1 MSYQHFALLYD
12 ELMMDAPYENWLQF
26 IVKNI
31 SKYGNGGRR
40 LLDLDCGTGTLSI
53 PLSLQGYNVTGID
66 LSEEMLAIA
75 HTKSIEAG
83 VQITYFQQD
92 MKELEGFEPFD
103 IIGVFCDSLNYLQT
117 EQDVELTFNKI
128 YEHLLPGGLLLFDVH
143 SIYKMENIFIGQ
155 TYCSNEEEISYI
167 WNCFAGEQPHS
178 VEHELTF
185 FVKENDSYDRYDEV
199 HYQRTFEV
207 DTYQQWL
214 EKAGFELLKISA
226 DFTENKPE
234 ENSERIFF
242 IAKKPEK
249 KN

>member
-26 IVKNI
+26 IMKNI
-31 SKYGNGGRR
+31 TKYGNGGKR
-40 LLDLDCGTGTLSI
+40 LLDLGCGTGTLSI
-53 PLSLQGYNVTGID
+53 PLSVQGYNVTGID

-75 HTKSIEAG
+75 QAKSTDAG
-83 VQITYFQQD
+83 VQIAYFQQD
-92 MKELEGFEPFD
+92 MRELEGFEPFD
-103 IIGVFCDSLNYLQT
+103 IIGVFCDSLNYLRT
-117 EQDVELTFNKI
+117 EQDVELTFKNI
-128 YEHLLPGGLLLFDVH
+128 FDHLLPGGLFLFDVH
-143 SIYKMENIFIGQ
+143 SIYKMDNIFIGQ
-155 TYCSNEEEISYI
+155 SYCSNEEEISYI

-185 FVKENDSYDRYDEV
+185 FVKENDLYYRYDEV
-199 HYQRTFEV
+199 HYQRTFIV

-214 EKAGFELLKISA
+214 EKTGFELLAISA
-226 DFTENKPE
+226 DFTEEKPV

-242 IAKKPEK
+242 IVRKPEN

>member
-40 LLDLDCGTGTLSI
+40 LLDLGCGTGTLSI

-199 HYQRTFEV
+199 HYQRTFPT

-214 EKAGFELLKISA
+214 EKAGFELLEISA

>member
-26 IVKNI
+26 IMKNI
-31 SKYGNGGRR
+31 KKYGNGGKR
-40 LLDLDCGTGTLSI
+40 LLDLGCGTGTLSI
-53 PLSLQGYNVTGID
+53 PLSVQGYNITGVD

-75 HTKSIEAG
+75 QAKSIEAG
-83 VQITYFQQD
+83 VQIAYYQQD
-92 MKELEGFEPFD
+92 MRELEGFEPFD
-103 IIGVFCDSLNYLQT
+103 IIGVFCDSLNYLRT
-117 EQDVELTFNKI
+117 EQDVELTFKNI
-128 YEHLLPGGLLLFDVH
+128 YDHLLPGGLFLFDVH

-155 TYCSNEEEISYI
+155 TYCSSDEEISYI
-167 WNCFAGEQPHS
+167 WNCFAGDQPHS

-185 FVKENDSYDRYDEV
+185 FVKENDLYYRYDEV
-199 HYQRTFEV
+199 HYQRTFIV

-214 EKAGFELLKISA
+214 EKAGFELLEISA
-226 DFTENKPE
+226 DFTEEKPE

-242 IAKKPEK
+242 TAR